1 MNIDIILLII
11 IIFLFILFFNNN
23 KIKIIENFT
32 LSDDNKNNIKNL
44 INKLYDIK
52 RNNFDKFI
60 KIMDTL
66 MNLNAPGHYYGISH
80 KLYEV
85 TNEENWFTTLNVY
98 GTLKV
103 TRASG
108 SHGIVT
114 IK

>member
-32 LSDDNKNNIKNL
+32 LSDDNKNNINNL
-44 INKLYDIK
+44 INTLYDIK
-52 RNNFDKFI
+52 RKNFDKFI

-66 MNLNAPGHYYGISH
+66 MNLDGENQFYDIYRLSD
-80 KLYEV
+80 V
-85 TNEENWFTTLNVY
+85 TDENWFHTLNVY

-103 TRASG
+103 TQAKAYN
-108 SHGIVT
+108 GIVK